1 MKRASGLLYSMV
13 LSLFVC
19 LLPSAVFAKPY
30 SELIIISGSLSDVG
44 NYASVHGWFGPPF
57 WNNRSTN
64 GRNLDDYFSEM
75 LDFPNDPSLH
85 LIGPARGNNFA
96 VFQSLAAGHG
106 PEDLPAQIQAYLTS
120 RGGKA
125 DPEALH
131 LLLIGG
137 TDVINALLE
146 PNDRTSSKMLDA
158 AVAGMENALRTLVK
172 NGARTIYAPNFTD
185 LGKTPYA
192 VKNGVTKRATR
203 ICQEYNRKYDAMLDR
218 VERQLDFELIR
229 WDFFAY
235 TQELFKHID
244 ELGFTNWTDACLDL
258 EPSGQCDLSRFVFL
272 ADFFPTT
279 RVHQYFA
286 TAMMQAYIER
296 DKNRCTRFG
305 GRFEQASHK
314 CHGWPYG
321 FSGQSE
327 QELVSP

>member
-1 MKRASGLLYSMV
+1 MKRVSGLLCSTL
-13 LSLFVC
+13 LSLAAC
-19 LLPSAVFAKPY
+19 LLPGAVMAKPY

-57 WNNRSTN
+57 YNNRSTN
-64 GRNLDDYFSEM
+64 GPNLDDYFSEM

-85 LIGPARGNNFA
+85 LIGPAVGNNFA
-96 VFQSLAAGHG
+96 VFQSLAGGHG
-106 PEDLPAQIQAYLTS
+106 PEDLPAQVQAYLTS

-137 TDVINALLE
+137 TDVINALLT
-146 PNDRTSSKMLDA
+146 PDDRAASKILND
-158 AVAGMENALRTLVK
+158 AVAGLENALRTLVAG
-172 NGARTIYAPNFTD
+172 GAKTIYAPNFTD

-192 VKNGVTKRATR
+192 IKNNVTKRGTR
-203 ICQEYNRKYDAMLDR
+203 ISQEYNRKYDAMLDR
-218 VERQLDFELIR
+218 VERQLNFELIR

-244 ELGFTNWTDACLDL
+244 ELGFTNATDACLDL

-279 RVHQYFA
+279 RVHRYFA

-296 DKNRCTRFG
+296 DQNRCGRFG
-305 GRFEQASHK
+305 GHFDKLSRK
-314 CHGWPYG
+314 CHGRSHE
-321 FSGQSE
+321 FSGKFE
-327 QELVSP
+327 QPSFER